1 MLKYIAIIGIIL
13 LSYHSFSQVNA
24 GPDITVSAGIPI
36 ELNGRY
42 TGYIGTP
49 VTATDD
55 GYVGPFDVGFDF
67 VFFGNSYNQF
77 AIGPNGLISFD
88 VPDII
93 GESFFYD
100 ITIPTHESY
109 FQKAILGPY
118 QDLFARPIQPH
129 SQYIYYKT
137 VGQAGERKL
146 IVGWCEAPMFG
157 CSSETAS
164 YQIVLNE
171 TDNSISNHILSKPY
185 CNNNLN
191 LATQGLNF
199 HSTMAVSIPDRNAES
214 WTALQESW
222 EFTPDGPE
230 NYLVN
235 FVTFEPEIIV
245 PSGKLSWA
253 WYKDNYPNGEL
264 ISTNKSLMVSPSEKT
279 EYYCEITT
287 CSGLKY
293 YDQMT
298 INAIPIPNAFNPNSA
313 ALENQEFKL
322 YMDPAE
328 ELKNFAF
335 YIYDR
340 WGKLVFET
348 TDIEEGWDGTQNGK
362 PCNAG
367 VYIWTIYYEGE
378 TSEATNKGKVTL
390 VN

>member
-1 MLKYIAIIGIIL
+1 MLKYIAIIGIIF
-13 LSYHSFSQVNA
+13 LSLQGFCQVNA
-24 GPDITVSAGIPI
+24 GPDITVSAGVPI
-36 ELNGRY
+36 ELTGDY
-42 TGYIGTP
+42 IGYIGTP

-67 VFFGNSYNQF
+67 IFFGNSYNQF

-93 GESFFYD
+93 GTSFFYD
-100 ITIPTHESY
+100 ITIPTHEPY

-129 SQYIYYKT
+129 KQYIYYKT
-137 VGQAGERKL
+137 VGQPGDRQL

-171 TDNSISNHILSKPY
+171 SDHSIYNHLITKPY

-191 LATQGLNF
+191 KATQGLNF
-199 HSTMAVSIPDRNAES
+199 HSTMAVPIPDRNAES

-222 EFTPDGPE
+222 EYMPDGPDS
-230 NYLVN
+230 YLARI
-235 FVTFEPEIIV
+235 VTFEPEVIV
-245 PSGKLSWA
+245 PIGKLSWA
-253 WYKDNYPNGEL
+253 WYKDDYPNGEV
-264 ISTNKSLMVSPSEKT
+264 ISTNKSVMVSPSEKT
-279 EYYCEITT
+279 EYFCEITT

-293 YDQMT
+293 YDQVT
-298 INAIPIPNAFNPNSA
+298 INSIPIPNAFNPNSA
-313 ALENQEFKL
+313 ARENREFKL
-322 YMDPAE
+322 YMDPVE
-328 ELKNFAF
+328 ELNNFSF

-348 TDIEEGWDGTQNGK
+348 NNIEEGWDGTDEGK

-367 VYIWTIYYEGE
+367 VYVWTIYYEGE
-378 TSEATNKGKVTL
+378 SADATNKGKVTL
-390 VN
+390 VK